1 MGIANVTLILVIA
14 LILLCLVTAG
24 ALADDDLFKVYPLSE
39 TGEAI
44 VDDVSFYGRAP
55 ADSLDR
61 VFYEIFVGSFADSD
75 GDGILE
81 KDGVKFS
88 FTMLQRLVVG
98 LLQVRLQRAAVQV
111 FFPREHQDGA
121 GQDALPE
128 HLLEAPGHLLVLL
141 GEAAELCHQE
151 HRVRLRRRAGA
162 CLADALSGRPPRSPG
177 GQDVGGVDDLQLPSL
192 PRAAPLLEGLGH
204 RASAELGLEHSPPE
218 DAVSRG
224 AFPAPGFSHQD
235 EPQRLWG
242 PFITPPPWK
251 HREKVGDHG

>member
-1 MGIANVTLILVIA
+1 MQLG
-14 LILLCLVTAG
+14 
-24 ALADDDLFKVYPLSE
+24 
-39 TGEAI
+39 
-44 VDDVSFYGRAP
+44 
-55 ADSLDR
+55 
-61 VFYEIFVGSFADSD
+61 
-75 GDGILE
+75 
-81 KDGVKFS
+81 
-88 FTMLQRLVVG
+88 QRPVVG

-151 HRVRLRRRAGA
+151 HRVRLRRGAGA
-162 CLADALSGRPPRSPG
+162 SLEADALSGPRPHSPG
-177 GQDVGGVDDLQLPSL
+177 GQDVGGVDDLQLPPL

-218 DAVSRG
+218 DAVSSG

-235 EPQRLWG
+235 EPQRLRG
-242 PFITPPPWK
+242 PFITPQPWK
-251 HREKVGDHG
+251 HREKVGDRG